1 MMPRNLGLAH
11 VRGSHM
17 LTRRDLLLGFA
28 ITILPAKRHGI
39 QRDKPQPGKDE
50 LTTVTLTI
58 DGMT

>member
-1 MMPRNLGLAH
+1 
-11 VRGSHM
+11 M

-28 ITILPAKRHGI
+28 ITVLPAKLQGI
-39 QRDKPQPGKDE
+39 QRDKAQPGKDE